1 MSYFEGPIDLI
12 LIHVS
17 SVGFLDYAMFVEII
31 IRDLHSKVLTY
42 GELFRFH

>member
-17 SVGFLDYAMFVEII
+17 SIGLLDDAMFVEII
-31 IRDLHSKVLTY
+31 VRELHSRVLAY
-42 GELFRFH
+42 GEFFHFR